1 MVADIFDTS
10 LFKLRQNRR
19 FQTDTDYNFLYDWS
33 VQQIKDRMSVI
44 TRDFESV
51 IHLGARDNSFVQD
64 FKNGF
69 TLHTD
74 KTFSSHSIGDES
86 FLPIKTASQDLIVST
101 LNLHRMNDV
110 PGALIQ
116 IKRALKPDGLFLGV
130 LFGGETLSTLR
141 ECLTET
147 EIKHHGGVSPRIFP
161 FADKQDCGA
170 LMQRAG
176 FALPVIDSEIIT
188 VSYTSLVKMLHD
200 LRGMNESNTLVERNK
215 NYVGHAFFN
224 DVEKAYRTK
233 TDNDSKYMDVKFE
246 MIFLLGW
253 APHDS
258 QQKPLMPGSAT
269 GRLADVLGTEEIK
282 TGETPS

>member
-258 QQKPLMPGSAT
+258 QQKPLTPGSAT

>member
-1 MVADIFDTS
+1 
-10 LFKLRQNRR
+10 
-19 FQTDTDYNFLYDWS
+19 
-33 VQQIKDRMSVI
+33 
-44 TRDFESV
+44 
-51 IHLGARDNSFVQD
+51 
-64 FKNGF
+64 
-69 TLHTD
+69 
-74 KTFSSHSIGDES
+74 
-86 FLPIKTASQDLIVST
+86 
-101 LNLHRMNDV
+101 
-110 PGALIQ
+110 
-116 IKRALKPDGLFLGV
+116 
-130 LFGGETLSTLR
+130 
-141 ECLTET
+141 
-147 EIKHHGGVSPRIFP
+147 
-161 FADKQDCGA
+161 
-170 LMQRAG
+170 MQRAG

-258 QQKPLMPGSAT
+258 QQKPLTPGSAT

>member
-10 LFKLRQNRR
+10 LFKLKQNRR

>member
-10 LFKLRQNRR
+10 LFKLKQNRR

-258 QQKPLMPGSAT
+258 QQKPLTPGSAT